1 MIYLRISTH
10 LGFCMLVVVELADE
24 KADAKEAEEGEGVCP
39 FFSSSSVYWPI
50 VVGREL
56 N

>member
-39 FFSSSSVYWPI
+39 FFSSSDDWPA